1 MGGPHDPDISEEL
14 LDRIAAGLEHPPR
27 PDFLSE
33 DEWEGII
40 NSRDPTTIRMAG
52 SMHVDWYRQGIEGTD
67 RTQGAPVLV
76 LTTTGRR
83 SGRAVSTCVNYMRRG
98 DELLVVGSFAA
109 FARSP
114 HWVLNL
120 EADPHCTVE
129 RAGMAYPAVARSIVG
144 DERAELWPE
153 MCEFFPLWGHFQR
166 YCRREFP
173 VFALPY
179 DATDLAAE
187 ERAGEP

>member
-1 MGGPHDPDISEEL
+1 VTHPHDPEVSEEL

-33 DEWEGII
+33 DEWKGII
-40 NSRDPTTIRMAG
+40 DSRDPSTIRMAG
-52 SMHVDWYRQGIEGTD
+52 TMHVDLYRDGVEGTD
-67 RTQGAPVLV
+67 QAQGAPVLV

-83 SGRAVSTCVNYMRRG
+83 SGRAITTCVNFMPRD

-109 FARSP
+109 FEKSP

-129 RAGMAYPAVARSIVG
+129 RDGHSYPAVARAVTG
-144 DERAELWPE
+144 DERAERWPE
-153 MCEFFPLWGHFQR
+153 MTDYFPLWGHFQR

-173 VFALPY
+173 VFALP
-179 DATDLAAE
+179 LAE
-187 ERAGEP
+187 GGQP